1 MAMLFYADDVC
12 YTNFSCTRSEHIMT
26 IVVGLDFD
34 GLIGDYK
41 SYLHGGAQYD
51 AWRNATGATTQV
63 MGAKPRW
70 EDKVM
75 WDALHEAHTNPE
87 SPIFLREIPG
97 AIATIKTLLAEGF
110 ILPVVT
116 ARSKAQAAL
125 ATHWL
130 ELRGVVLN
138 MNATHNKSKR
148 DALLYHGAKAHV
160 DDTPEMLVDLFPD
173 IPNRFLFSNGPYT
186 KEVPGGLHLVTSWA
200 NDIGPVLRR
209 LARAYA

>member
-1 MAMLFYADDVC
+1 MKAMCAIPIAV
-12 YTNFSCTRSEHIMT
+12 CTRSEDIMT

-41 SYLHGGAQYD
+41 SYLQGGAQYTEWRD
-51 AWRNATGATTQV
+51 AIGATTQTA
-63 MGAKPRW
+63 GTKPRW

-87 SPIFLREIPG
+87 SPLFLREIPG
-97 AIATIKTLLAEGF
+97 AIETIKALLAEGF

-116 ARSKAQAAL
+116 ARSKPQAAL

-130 ELRGVVLN
+130 ALHGLELN
-138 MNATHNKSKR
+138 MNATHSKTKR

-160 DDTPEMLVDLFPD
+160 DDTPEMLVDLYPD
-173 IPNRFLFSNGPYT
+173 IPNRFLFSHGPYT
-186 KEVPGGLHLVTSWA
+186 KEVPDGLHLVTSWEA
-200 NDIGPVLRR
+200 DIGPVLRK